1 MDIAG
6 RYGGEEFVIILPET
20 NSSGAQLV
28 GERIRSV
35 VSKLPFMLP
44 NGSEI
49 GLTISIGIACF
60 PNCAGNIEQ
69 LIERADAA
77 LYSAKEAGRNRVCL
91 YRETLIAQLENNPDN
106 IAALLNQDIGNIEAI
121 ITAIDVNAPLFREH
135 TEKVRQYAVLLAKA
149 IGLQDEQRENLRLA
163 SLLHNIGFV
172 TIPTGILKK
181 SGSLTPEEEAIM
193 NQHPARGAEI
203 IKKVKALEHL
213 APIIHSHHERYD
225 GSGYP
230 DGLKGESIPY
240 LSRILAVAYAYAA
253 MTSDLPWRKALPK
266 EEALKKLRGLSLT
279 RFDPEIA
286 DAFCR
291 II

>member
-135 TEKVRQYAVLLAKA
+135 TEKVRQYAV
-149 IGLQDEQRENLRLA
+149 
-163 SLLHNIGFV
+163 F
-172 TIPTGILKK
+172 
-181 SGSLTPEEEAIM
+181 
-193 NQHPARGAEI
+193 
-203 IKKVKALEHL
+203 
-213 APIIHSHHERYD
+213 
-225 GSGYP
+225 YP
-230 DGLKGESIPY
+230 KPSAFKTRKG
-240 LSRILAVAYAYAA
+240 
-253 MTSDLPWRKALPK
+253 
-266 EEALKKLRGLSLT
+266 
-279 RFDPEIA
+279 
-286 DAFCR
+286 
-291 II
+291 